1 MRTTRLTLYNM
12 LFLFFSF
19 FFFQHVTYNKYWSH
33 LYLDGVLMILPLLV
47 LLVTV
52 SSLVISAGTNCW
64 DTGWGSTTNCWDI
77 CWDSGTDCSDFDW
90 CSAKLFRDCSW
101 IMSSLVWGGTV
112 SLSFAK
118 DELVSSKSKLNVS
131 FDFSM
136 LSISTDYCGSISILY
151 DLLEMSNSMIIPL
164 WDQDLSW
171 CVWIDCPW
179 FKGGR
184 FFAFYYMIIRVVGRQ
199 TVELFLGFYSLMTV
213 LMMNVFCH
221 GIILSAKIAK

>member
-1 MRTTRLTLYNM
+1 
-12 LFLFFSF
+12 
-19 FFFQHVTYNKYWSH
+19 
-33 LYLDGVLMILPLLV
+33 MILPLLV

-131 FDFSM
+131 FDFS
-136 LSISTDYCGSISILY
+136 ICYRFQRITV
-151 DLLEMSNSMIIPL
+151 IP
-164 WDQDLSW
+164 S
-171 CVWIDCPW
+171 V
-179 FKGGR
+179 F
-184 FFAFYYMIIRVVGRQ
+184 YMIFWKCLILWLYLYETRIYLDVFELIVLDSKVVDFLHSIIW
-199 TVELFLGFYSLMTV
+199 LFE
-213 LMMNVFCH
+213 
-221 GIILSAKIAK
+221 